1 MNDPMKMTKESLVNA
16 LIITNSQLA
25 DAQARQCELE
35 AALEKIANYEWEYDL
50 ENIPDCDVL
59 YLNIGERIRTMH
71 IPSGIVGDGIDK
83 KSAATNMK
91 NYLSGWISNQRKKH
105 AQEIK
110 PLVEIANNAL
120 KVGEG

>member
-59 YLNIGERIRTMH
+59 YLNIGEMNIGERIRAMH

-83 KSAATNMK
+83 KSPQQ
-91 NYLSGWISNQRKKH
+91 I
-105 AQEIK
+105 
-110 PLVEIANNAL
+110 
-120 KVGEG
+120 